1 MTVFSYTACTAE
13 GRKIH
18 GIIEAESAPAAA
30 RMLMERGETA
40 VHIEERRTLRLPQET
55 RQWLSR
61 RGGVTDEERIAFFQE
76 LSALLAVGLPM
87 HRALERLRDGVGE
100 ASPSG
105 RLLHDLHHAAM
116 QGMPLSRA
124 METKQQIFSPVLV
137 GMVRAGEESG
147 SLDVVLGAAAS
158 FLTEEHRMREA
169 LWSALLYPLFLL
181 VAVVLSIALM
191 TVFILPIFA
200 ALLADLHADLPLP
213 TQLLLT
219 ASAQIADAP
228 AATVFV
234 LLAVPLSIGLLLRIP
249 SVRFLCD
256 RCILRLPVVG
266 VFIRCRA
273 WQMILC
279 VLAVL
284 LRSGIRLDRAIA
296 LACTATGNRA
306 LRRQLCSIEQRLIEG
321 RSLTQIM
328 ADDPY
333 LPPLVRGMLAAGEEA
348 GELERILPQAAE
360 YCARRAEIIGQRVAA
375 LAEPIMIVVVAG
387 LIFFAVLSFLLPIFD
402 AMDAMM

>member
-1 MTVFSYTACTAE
+1 MTPDGGSSKDVKSN
-13 GRKIH
+13 
-18 GIIEAESAPAAA
+18 
-30 RMLMERGETA
+30 RG
-40 VHIEERRTLRLPQET
+40 
-55 RQWLSR
+55 
-61 RGGVTDEERIAFFQE
+61 F
-76 LSALLAVGLPM
+76 
-87 HRALERLRDGVGE
+87 
-100 ASPSG
+100 
-105 RLLHDLHHAAM
+105 
-116 QGMPLSRA
+116 
-124 METKQQIFSPVLV
+124 
-137 GMVRAGEESG
+137 
-147 SLDVVLGAAAS
+147 
-158 FLTEEHRMREA
+158 
-169 LWSALLYPLFLL
+169 
-181 VAVVLSIALM
+181 
-191 TVFILPIFA
+191 VFIPEVGDQVLLA

-219 ASAQIADAP
+219 ASAQIVDAP

-296 LACTATGNRA
+296 LACTAMGNRA
-306 LRRQLCSIEQRLIEG
+306 LRRQLSNIEQRLIEG

-333 LPPLVRGMLAAGEEA
+333 LPSLVRSMLAAGEEA

-360 YCARRAEIIGQRVAA
+360 YCARRAETIGQRVTA

>member
-13 GRKIH
+13 GRKID

-40 VHIEERRTLRLPQET
+40 VRIEERRTLRLPQET

-100 ASPSG
+100 SSPSG
-105 RLLHDLHHAAM
+105 RLLHDLHHAAL

-234 LLAVPLSIGLLLRIP
+234 LLAVPLGIGLLLRIP

-284 LRSGIRLDRAIA
+284 LRSGIRLDRAVA

-306 LRRQLCSIEQRLIEG
+306 LRRQLSNIEQRLIEG
-321 RSLTQIM
+321 RSLT
-328 ADDPY
+328 
-333 LPPLVRGMLAAGEEA
+333 
-348 GELERILPQAAE
+348 
-360 YCARRAEIIGQRVAA
+360 
-375 LAEPIMIVVVAG
+375 
-387 LIFFAVLSFLLPIFD
+387 
-402 AMDAMM
+402 